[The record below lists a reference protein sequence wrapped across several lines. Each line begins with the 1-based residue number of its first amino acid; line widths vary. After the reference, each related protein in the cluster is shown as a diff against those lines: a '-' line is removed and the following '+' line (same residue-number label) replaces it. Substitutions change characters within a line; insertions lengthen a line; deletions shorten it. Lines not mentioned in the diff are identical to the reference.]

1 MDQSFPIRISQIGLV
16 SIVDVSLGA
25 IIQFGDRGEATPK
38 LKALAV
44 QRAIDHTKAG
54 SVYFESY
61 PIFSRPLPKLIDPI
75 ADAGNDVC
83 IRRVNHCP
91 RINVGCV
98 YVTAV
103 GSTSSLLAGNA
114 MRTRAESRIK
124 HIRQYEKS
132 LIEIR

>member
-1 MDQSFPIRISQIGLV
+1 MQQNFPIRTSEIALV
-16 SIVDVSLGA
+16 SIVDVSLSS
-25 IIQFGDRGEATPK
+25 IVQFGDRGEATPK

-61 PIFSRPLPKLIDPI
+61 PIFSRPLPKLVDPE
-75 ADAGNDVC
+75 AEARYDVC
-83 IRRVNHCP
+83 IQRVNHCP
-91 RINVGCV
+91 RIKVGCV

-103 GSTSSLLAGNA
+103 GSTASFLAGNA
-114 MRTRAESRIK
+114 MRTTAESRIK

>member
-1 MDQSFPIRISQIGLV
+1 MQPSYPIRLSQIGLV
-16 SIVDVSLGA
+16 SVVDVSLGA
-25 IIQFGDRGEATPK
+25 IIQFGDRAEATPR
-38 LKALAV
+38 LNALAV

-61 PIFSRPLPKLIDPI
+61 QIFNRPRQKLIDPV
-75 ADAGNDVC
+75 AEAGQDVS
-83 IRRVNHCP
+83 IRRINHCP

-98 YVTAV
+98 FVTAV

-114 MRTRAESRIK
+114 MRTTAESRIK

-132 LIEIR
+132 LINVT